1 MNITLQPEANVIL
14 GARSPIMYKIEGCS
28 TGSTFT
34 ITPYFSTT
42 STAALAEYITITRTP
57 DLDQNII
64 ININN
69 LTYNYLRKNINFP
82 TSNTIVYQMI
92 RVKEYVDGTLVNT
105 LDSNITLSTDGYS
118 DYYDNINYGY
128 TDPIGAYYSTTN
140 LCEDGNV
147 IELPVNNLSGDTYFL
162 NFRNAADLNLL
173 LSFTDSIYQSGNTF
187 RYPSTSITD
196 CISNIMSFQI
206 DYNYLKTQSNI
217 DITKDI
223 RIDIESGIDIIKTY
237 ILRGIKCSGNDIHCL
252 KYLNKYGIIEK
263 IYINGR
269 VDEKIEVTSEQYKY
283 NNVNYTDF
291 TYSKT
296 GSYHN
301 LYVNGK
307 KSYTLNTGWVND
319 RNNKKYEQLFM
330 SEYLTYDDIP
340 VFITDKNFTF
350 KTVNFDKYI
359 NYTINIQE
367 AFDKINNIN

>member
-1 MNITLQPEANVIL
+1 MNITLQPTANVIL

-34 ITPYFSTT
+34 ITPYFSMT
-42 STAALAEYITITRTP
+42 STASLAEYITITRTP

-128 TDPIGAYYSTTN
+128 TDPVGAYYSTTN
-140 LCEDGNV
+140 LCEDGDV
-147 IELPVNNLSGDTYFL
+147 IELPVDNLSGDTYFL
-162 NFRNAADLNLL
+162 NFRNAADLNFVLNY
-173 LSFTDSIYQSGNTF
+173 TDDMSTN
-187 RYPSTSITD
+187 YPAIAITD
-196 CISNIMSFQI
+196 CQSNIRQFQI
-206 DYNYLKTQSNI
+206 DFYHMIHNNFMLDPNKP
-217 DITKDI
+217 I
-223 RIDIESGIDIIKTY
+223 RLDVRSGFDIIKQY
-237 ILRGIKCSGNDIHCL
+237 NIQPIKCSGNDIHCL

-330 SEYLTYDDIP
+330 SEYLTYDDIT